1 MKNTMAKVGSWAF
14 IVGVVIALVAGIFT
28 LGTWSVTALVVV
40 GLLVGFLNITEKE
53 TNGFLFAALV
63 LVIIGSMGSS
73 LLKDIAVVGPR
84 LASVLAAVVIFVIP
98 AALVVALKSIYA
110 LAKDQ

>member
-1 MKNTMAKVGSWAF
+1 MKNKMAMVGSWAF
-14 IVGVVIALVAGIFT
+14 ILGVVIALIAGIWP
-28 LGTWSVTALVVV
+28 LGTWSVTALIVV

-63 LVIIGSMGSS
+63 LVIVGSMGSA

-84 LASVLAAVVIFVIP
+84 LYSVFGAVVVFVTP
-98 AALVVALKSIYA
+98 AALVVALKSIYS